1 MYNRNVWGVRTIVS
15 NDTKT
20 FLVMGKAEKVA
31 WLMEDRDEQILPG
44 NGVFVTRN
52 HTVMSLCC
60 MWTYK
65 LSLAEYPTLHNL
77 WLFLRWNFSVKNASM
92 LFLWKRA
99 PPDCEDAVHS
109 LEKEYLSGCCSTLL
123 FFSGKSWQEV
133 GKPFRCKISRV
144 SSAEAA
150 HPQQSKVRKDISESG
165 TRAEDSESTGG

>member
-1 MYNRNVWGVRTIVS
+1 MFEGSGQLCRVIPRPFWWRVKLRRLLGWWRTEMSKSCQGMEFLWQEITQWWVS
-15 NDTKT
+15 AACEPINSP
-20 FLVMGKAEKVA
+20 
-31 WLMEDRDEQILPG
+31 WL
-44 NGVFVTRN
+44 
-52 HTVMSLCC
+52 
-60 MWTYK
+60 K
-65 LSLAEYPTLHNL
+65 YPTLHNL
-77 WLFLRWNFSVKNASM
+77 WLFLRWNFSAKNASM

-165 TRAEDSESTGG
+165 TRAEDSQFTGG